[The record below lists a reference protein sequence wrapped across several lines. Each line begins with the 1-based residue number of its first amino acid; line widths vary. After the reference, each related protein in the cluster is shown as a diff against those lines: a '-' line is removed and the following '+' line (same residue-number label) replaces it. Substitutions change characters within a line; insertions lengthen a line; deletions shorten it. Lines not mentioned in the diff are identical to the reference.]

1 MPIIEQILFGVRALL
16 TTLFRGF
23 ILYFVIMLAIRLMG
37 KRQIG
42 EMQPTELV
50 ITIIISEIA
59 AIPLDSNDIPLINS
73 ILTVL
78 LLAGLSILTSVLTLH
93 LPRFRE
99 IFDGHPAI
107 VINNGRLDQK
117 KMKDLRLTVQDLM
130 SVARQQGV
138 FDIEQIQY
146 AIVET
151 NGAVSIMQKSEYN
164 PLTTQLA
171 GVKAPEEELQHL
183 IICDGKLIR
192 HALSEAKLDRKKLD
206 KQLKKEKVKLEDV
219 MLLTYGGGK
228 FSKAVKKEK
237 K

>member
-1 MPIIEQILFGVRALL
+1 ML
-16 TTLFRGF
+16 TTLTRGF

-50 ITIIISEIA
+50 VTILISEIA

-78 LLAGLSILTSVLTLH
+78 LLAGLSIITSVLTLH
-93 LPRFRE
+93 IPKFRTF
-99 IFDGHPAI
+99 FDGHPAI
-107 VINNGRLDQK
+107 VINNGKLDQQ

-130 SVARQQGV
+130 SAARQQGV
-138 FDIEQIQY
+138 FDISQVQY

-151 NGAVSIMQKSEYN
+151 NGSVSIMPKSDYT
-164 PLTTQLA
+164 PLTP
-171 GVKAPEEELQHL
+171 KAANIQMPEEKLQHL
-183 IICDGKLIR
+183 IICDGKLIKT
-192 HALSEAKLDRKKLD
+192 ALAEAQLSKNALD
-206 KQLKKEKVKLEDV
+206 KHLKKEKIQIEDI

-228 FSKAVKKEK
+228 FSEMIRKDKK
-237 K
+237 